1 MPDASP
7 GSSPT
12 LGEPSAP
19 RDVHLALAGALMA
32 VLFAATVL
40 LVDHRWASLLRADQS
55 ARDGLHYY
63 GIKHPGFVH
72 AMQVISASG
81 SAVAWVVI
89 LTPVVLCLLWRR
101 LPRLALFVVVAALG
115 SALLN
120 VVVKTVVH
128 RPRPLLSDPVARA
141 HGLSFPSAHA
151 QGAAVGYALLLLVVL
166 PLLSGGWRT
175 GAVTFA
181 VVAVLVIG
189 FSRIAL
195 GVHYVSDVAGGYFLG
210 AAWVAAMVIAFDV
223 VAVNR
228 TALQR

>member
-1 MPDASP
+1 MTDMPDASP

-32 VLFAATVL
+32 VLFAATLL
-40 LVDHRWASLLRADQS
+40 LVDHRWAPLLRADQS

-63 GIKHPGFVH
+63 GINHPGFVQ

-81 SAVAWVVI
+81 SAVAWVAI
-89 LTPVVLCLLWRR
+89 LSPVVLSLLWRR

-128 RPRPLLSDPVARA
+128 RPRPPLSDPGALA
-141 HGLSFPSAHA
+141 HGLSFPAHTPRA
-151 QGAAVGYALLLLVVL
+151 RQSDMRCCCLSCCRCCQEDGVRARSPLPWSRFWSSVSPGSPWVSTTCPMSRAVISLVRRGLL
-166 PLLSGGWRT
+166 PWR
-175 GAVTFA
+175 
-181 VVAVLVIG
+181 
-189 FSRIAL
+189 SR
-195 GVHYVSDVAGGYFLG
+195 S
-210 AAWVAAMVIAFDV
+210 
-223 VAVNR
+223 
-228 TALQR
+228 T